1 VYRAVLETDAFVRR
15 PVAAKLYDVSSSDEP
30 DVALVAIG
38 RAVQRGAYVVHPN
51 AVQILDMSLVD
62 RARALVITELVEGT
76 TLASLMGSLGQSGR
90 RLPLDLALF
99 IATEIAEALSG
110 ARIAQ
115 TPEGVSAGMA
125 HLDVSAHQVLLS
137 QHGEVKLSDF
147 GLAQV
152 SRWGSSVRSLQG
164 LAARAASMPPEIAR
178 GCAGDLR
185 SDVFSLGILLR
196 EMLVGPRFGADVSET
211 KALEHARDGFIPPT
225 FSEMQLHPEL
235 RTILHRATE
244 PDPSRRYPH
253 ATAMAYE
260 LRRVSLPLGV
270 GDGRMFLRSMIA
282 ETAIPELEPID
293 PDTDE
298 HDALEEITPREGQPL
313 QPYQADRESGLILK
327 ATRSRSDKP
336 RDTNGTDGTN
346 E

>member
-1 VYRAVLETDAFVRR
+1 
-15 PVAAKLYDVSSSDEP
+15 
-30 DVALVAIG
+30 
-38 RAVQRGAYVVHPN
+38 
-51 AVQILDMSLVD
+51 M
-62 RARALVITELVEGT
+62 
-76 TLASLMGSLGQSGR
+76 TLAEFMASRAGASTKAGR
-90 RLPLDLALF
+90 RIPLDLALF
-99 IATEIAEALSG
+99 VTTELAEALG
-110 ARIAQ
+110 AARAAT
-115 TPEGVSAGMA
+115 TPEGDPAGIA

-137 QHGEVKLSDF
+137 HHGEVKLSDF

-178 GCAGDLR
+178 GGAGDLR
-185 SDVFSLGILLR
+185 SDVFSLGVLLR
-196 EMLVGPRFGADVSET
+196 EMLVGPRFGADVGEV

-244 PDPSRRYPH
+244 PDPARRYPH

-282 ETAIPELEPID
+282 ETTISELEPIE

-298 HDALEEITPREGQPL
+298 HEALEEITSRDGQPL
-313 QPYQADRESGLILK
+313 QPYQPDRESGLILK
-327 ATRSRSDKP
+327 AARAPSDKP
-336 RDTNGTDGTN
+336 RDPKGNGGKGGS